1 MTNTAALL
9 ALMQVSDSAFPSGA
23 FVHSY
28 GLEQLVREQR
38 ITDALALERFVTSV
52 LEGSLATADAPVA
65 YAAAS
70 ARNIND
76 LIEIDRA
83 LFGMKAASE
92 LREACVGTGRRFLDE
107 ASFLHD
113 QESHPHVAEEAAY
126 PLSLREKAGVRVP
139 LPEKR
144 QTTGYLAA
152 VRTGATPGCYPVAY
166 GVVCRDLGVAPTDVP
181 GVFLLGA
188 LTAILQSAMR
198 LMRVSHRDVQAA
210 LHALRPQIASIAD
223 GIISLKAG
231 ASRPTLHAFNPMQDI
246 ASMRHE
252 CAEARLFAS

>member
-28 GLEQLVREQR
+28 GLEQLVRER
-38 ITDALALERFVTSV
+38 HITDAPGLERFVSSI
-52 LEGSLATADAPVA
+52 LQQSLATADAPAA
-65 YAAAS
+65 YSATSAS
-70 ARNIND
+70 SLD
-76 LIEIDRA
+76 EVIDIDCA
-83 LFGMKAASE
+83 LFATKAASE
-92 LREACVGTGRRFLDE
+92 LREACISTGRRFLE
-107 ASFLHD
+107 
-113 QESHPHVAEEAAY
+113 ESGH
-126 PLSLREKAGVRVP
+126 LSPRVR
-139 LPEKR
+139 
-144 QTTGYLAA
+144 A
-152 VRTGATPGCYPVAY
+152 GATFGTDAPYLNAVLTKTAPGCYPAAF
-166 GVVCRDLGVAPTDVP
+166 GVVCRDFGVAPTDVP

-223 GIISLKAG
+223 GIISQKAG

>member
-52 LEGSLATADAPVA
+52 LEESLATADAPVA

-70 ARNIND
+70 ARNLND

-83 LFGMKAASE
+83 LFAMKAASE
-92 LREACVGTGRRFLDE
+92 LREACVATGRRFLDE

-113 QESHPHVAEEAAY
+113 QEAHPHVAVEDAY
-126 PLSLREKAGVRVP
+126 PL
-139 LPEKR
+139 PENR
-144 QTTGYLAA
+144 QTTGYLAS
-152 VRTGATPGCYPVAY
+152 VRTGATPGCYPVAF

-223 GIISLKAG
+223 GIISLKTG